1 MDGAP
6 ARTPHR
12 VCNVV
17 ALVDLCDERGPVSC
31 CIWDMS
37 SRGACLL
44 VPPDVPLPHS
54 FKMEVDQT
62 WRVAQRGMA
71 ALVACRRAIPE
82 ITGKKSAGS
91 RSKEKAGNPPGFFFA
106 NNPCTSVQGMNRRV
120 PPSLASPAALPRQ
133 ASLPEPPSPVP
144 AWT

>member
-1 MDGAP
+1 
-6 ARTPHR
+6 
-12 VCNVV
+12 
-17 ALVDLCDERGPVSC
+17 
-31 CIWDMS
+31 MS
-37 SRGACLL
+37 ARGACLL

-91 RSKEKAGNPPGFFFA
+91 RFQRKN
-106 NNPCTSVQGMNRRV
+106 
-120 PPSLASPAALPRQ
+120 LATRQ
-133 ASLPEPPSPVP
+133 ASFLRIPVHLGAGHEQARP
-144 AWT
+144 A